1 VERLIKLVADRGL
14 PIVLTASTAGARLYA
29 RLGFGHVDEVVW
41 GIRGRILRREPVM
54 VLGTSEQP
62 AAAQISPTTE
72 TPSLQD
78 LTSPDTTASSQL
90 EVQPATLA
98 DVLAMANLQTLVI
111 QVNAPSFEVLWPPA
125 QVPDQAVN
133 DFYVRMYTNSIAD
146 PSVVIVKA
154 TLDGELVGL
163 GRAVSIG
170 AESLRTSP
178 AVVSNGDLGPVG
190 CDVEICRAI
199 ARDGVSGALESRCR
213 R

>member
-1 VERLIKLVADRGL
+1 VEQLIKLVADRGL

-54 VLGTSEQP
+54 VLGTSEQL

-72 TPSLQD
+72 TPSSQD
-78 LTSPDTTASSQL
+78 LSSQDATASSQL

-133 DFYVRMYTNSIAD
+133 DFYIRMYTNSIAD
-146 PSVVIVKA
+146 PS
-154 TLDGELVGL
+154 LDGELVGL

-199 ARDGVSGALESRCR
+199 ARDGVCRALESRFR

>member
-1 VERLIKLVADRGL
+1 
-14 PIVLTASTAGARLYA
+14 LTASTAGARLYA

-54 VLGTSEQP
+54 VLWTSEQP
-62 AAAQISPTTE
+62 AAARVSPTTE
-72 TPSLQD
+72 TPSAPQGF
-78 LTSPDTTASSQL
+78 TSPDATASRQL
-90 EVQPATLA
+90 DVQPATLA
-98 DVLAMANLQTLVI
+98 DVLGMANLQTLVI

-125 QVPDQAVN
+125 QVPDQAVK

-178 AVVSNGDLGPVG
+178 AVVSNGGLGPVG

-199 ARDGVSGALESRCR
+199 ARDGVCRALESRFR